1 MHTQVLGTLQD
12 TERILQVL
20 VNAHFIQS
28 KSAPQQHAQGL
39 PSQMDQTQLQM
50 HKRDHSGG
58 EDDEGAIIDEDQLYD
73 LDDKKVLNK
82 RKKRAPKVEDCNQAL
97 E

>member
-1 MHTQVLGTLQD
+1 MQ
-12 TERILQVL
+12 
-20 VNAHFIQS
+20 
-28 KSAPQQHAQGL
+28 
-39 PSQMDQTQLQM
+39 
-50 HKRDHSGG
+50 KRDHSGG
-58 EDDEGAIIDEDQLYD
+58 EDQEEDGFVIDEDQLYD